1 MGMRGSRAV
10 EPTDDGRFIV
20 VDGRRWRATDPRI
33 PESLRAELV
42 GGLMR
47 ARRLVKGGGDA
58 ARPMVHDAKLALGE
72 RGEPWWEEGSE
83 EGRRTRLGAAMR
95 TLLRHRDGTTICPS
109 DAARVVGGE
118 DWRDLMALARE
129 VAPRRGGR
137 RHTAG
142 RPGRLVPGCPRTRAD
157 RAGAP
162 PAAVRRLR
170 RRAGPCRGGDRPCG
184 RPRAGPRG
192 CATADWPAWQAC
204 GRTPRRAR
212 APWRRRRGFPTAP
225 ACR

>member
-33 PESLRAELV
+33 PEPLRAELV

-109 DAARVVGGE
+109 DVARVVGGE

-129 VAPRRGGR
+129 VAWSLHDEEVVVIQQGGQAVSSRDARGPVR
-137 RHTAG
+137 I
-142 RPGRLVPGCPRTRAD
+142 
-157 RAGAP
+157 AP
-162 PAAVRRLR
+162 
-170 RRAGPCRGGDRPCG
+170 
-184 RPRAGPRG
+184 GPRLL
-192 CATADWPAWQAC
+192 
-204 GRTPRRAR
+204 R
-212 APWRRRRGFPTAP
+212 
-225 ACR
+225 